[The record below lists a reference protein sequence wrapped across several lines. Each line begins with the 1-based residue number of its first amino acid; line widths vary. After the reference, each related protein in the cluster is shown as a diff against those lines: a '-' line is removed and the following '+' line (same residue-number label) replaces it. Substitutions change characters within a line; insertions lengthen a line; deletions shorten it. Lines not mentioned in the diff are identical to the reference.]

1 MLSKQERIEEIRQE
15 LDSIPTFLPGDFYG
29 DDFLVGETDV
39 RTTAELE
46 GELKGLEA
54 CLSSGC

>member
-1 MLSKQERIEEIRQE
+1 MTVQERISEIKQE
-15 LDSIPTFLPGDFYG
+15 LGSIPTFLPSDFYG
-29 DDFLVGETDV
+29 DDFLVGETDI

-54 CLSSGC
+54 LK